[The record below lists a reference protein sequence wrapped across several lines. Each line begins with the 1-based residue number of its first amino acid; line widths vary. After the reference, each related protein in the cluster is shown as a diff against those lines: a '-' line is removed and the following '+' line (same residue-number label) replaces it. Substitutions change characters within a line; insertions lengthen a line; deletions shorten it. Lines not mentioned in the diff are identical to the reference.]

1 MTVVHRI
8 VQTASTWMPRAGAAV
23 MPITVTVAGDTSS
36 LVPDLCVELSNRLPW
51 GVYGDSIV
59 PSDAAPRG
67 TVKPSAR
74 IVGGLVVSVDATQ
87 PAPEYEDGSAKPSY
101 SEVRLMLT
109 QPITSDLSDLGRF
122 ISRRAEVCAVLASLN
137 GTLTGGPAPVT
148 IAGEF
153 SAEFSRAFDAVT

>member
-1 MTVVHRI
+1 MTVIHRI
-8 VQTASTWMPRAGAAV
+8 IFGATAWMPRDAAAV
-23 MPITVTVAGDTSS
+23 MPITVSVAGDTSS

-74 IVGGLVVSVDATQ
+74 IVGGLVVALDVNQ
-87 PAPEYEDGSAKPSY
+87 GAPEYEDGSAKPSY

-109 QPITSDLSDLGRF
+109 QPITSDLSDLALF
-122 ISRRAEVCAVLASLN
+122 ISRRAEVCRVLAVLN
-137 GTLTGGPAPVT
+137 GELSGATGATTGR
-148 IAGEF
+148 EF
-153 SAEFSRAFDAVT
+153 SIEFTEEFA